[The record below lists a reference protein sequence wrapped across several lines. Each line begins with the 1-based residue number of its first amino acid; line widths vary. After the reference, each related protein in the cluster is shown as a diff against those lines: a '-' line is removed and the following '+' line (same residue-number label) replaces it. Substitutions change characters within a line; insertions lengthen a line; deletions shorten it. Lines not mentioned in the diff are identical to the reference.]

1 MANLLLANKCVV
13 PSESTLTAE
22 RGPRY
27 QGLLLELSE
36 KQIELSGETTP
47 SRNHEGSMLTV
58 LNLSLVTFLVLLGLS
73 MVAPILPTYA
83 ESFQV
88 SYTLVG
94 FVVSSFAV
102 TRMFLDMPAGIL
114 SRRYDKKKIMI
125 LGLALISTSSVLAGL
140 APNYITLVIAR
151 MIEGAGS
158 ALYVTTATVFLAQIS
173 GEKKRGQW
181 MSLYMGMLL
190 LGSIFGPTFGG
201 IIADIYDI
209 RAPFYAYA
217 MITGLA
223 MIPTFAL
230 PQLTNSGNTTSSLS
244 GRQIIGDMKEVLSNP
259 SFLLVTFAV
268 FTTFFLR
275 TGVRTTLVPLFAAN
289 NLGLDST
296 AIGLVLTIGGITTAL
311 TITPMGSLSDRI
323 GRKIPLALCL
333 VLSAIATLLIPFS
346 TDLSTLSI
354 AVAIYGAVIGFSGPS
369 AAYVTDLSPPD
380 KLEISMG
387 LYRMISDF
395 GFVVGPLLLGFL
407 ADLTSTPV
415 VGASHSGLIGMF
427 PFLVASIILVV
438 AFFVLLKADDPV
450 MDRIHS
456 THSEV
461 IDSQP

>member
-1 MANLLLANKCVV
+1 MSEERIGLDEENV
-13 PSESTLTAE
+13 PSSSHVESV
-22 RGPRY
+22 
-27 QGLLLELSE
+27 
-36 KQIELSGETTP
+36 
-47 SRNHEGSMLTV
+47 LTV

-102 TRMFLDMPAGIL
+102 TRMVLDLPAGLL
-114 SRRYDKKKIMI
+114 SRRFDKKKIMVA
-125 LGLALISTSSVLAGL
+125 GLVLISTSSVLAGF

-173 GEKKRGQW
+173 GEEKRGQW

-190 LGSIFGPTFGG
+190 LGAIFGPTFGG
-201 IIADIYDI
+201 IIADVYDI
-209 RAPFYAYA
+209 RAPFFAYA
-217 MITGLA
+217 IITGLGI
-223 MIPTFAL
+223 IPTFVL
-230 PQLTNSGNTTSSLS
+230 PKLANSGNVSSPLS
-244 GRQIIGDMKEVLSNP
+244 LEGILRDMRQVLSNP

-268 FTTFFLR
+268 FTMFFLR

-289 NLGLDST
+289 NLGLDSS

-311 TITPMGSLSDRI
+311 TMTPMGSVSDKI
-323 GRKIPLALCL
+323 GRKVPLALCL
-333 VLSAIATLLIPFS
+333 ILTAGITLLIPFS
-346 TDLSTLSI
+346 TDLFTLSVAL
-354 AVAIYGAVIGFSGPS
+354 AVYGAVIGFSGPS
-369 AAYVTDLSPPD
+369 AAYVTDLSPQD

-395 GFVVGPLLLGFL
+395 GFLVGPLLLGFI
-407 ADLTSTPV
+407 ADITATPV
-415 VGASHSGLIGMF
+415 IGASHSGLIGMA
-427 PFLVASIILVV
+427 PFVVASIILIA

-450 MDRIHS
+450 KDRNQIKRHRG
-456 THSEV
+456 
-461 IDSQP
+461 IDS